1 MTETPP
7 RWDLSNIY
15 PGLDTP
21 DFENALQQF
30 TQQVANLEEVFVNRV
45 SQAGPEMEISQLAR
59 LVGEMIKAFNSAYEL
74 GKTLEAYMY
83 CILSTD
89 SRDELANRRWSEFE
103 QIWVRL
109 EKLNIQN
116 QAWLGKL
123 SPVLESVIT
132 TNPIAQAH
140 AFMLRNAADQSR
152 YLMSEAEE
160 DLAGDLYPSSLS
172 AWSRLQRNLT
182 SQLAVDFE
190 LEGEN
195 KKLPLPAL
203 LNLHSHPDEDVR
215 KRAYQTELTALSSLG
230 DPLSYCL
237 NGIKGTITVLN
248 KRRIRQDAL
257 HPAIDKARIDRS
269 TLEAMLDAMQ
279 ASFPMFRKYLKSK
292 ARLLGKESLPWW
304 DLFAPAGNLTK
315 TYTYPEARQ
324 FILEN
329 FTKFSPHLSEF
340 GQEAFDR
347 SWIDAE
353 QRDGKRAGA
362 FCISIPALEESR
374 VMCNFDGSLDQVFT
388 IAHELGHAYHN
399 HCRYLAGKTIL
410 QTETPM
416 TLAETASI
424 LCETVVMQAVL
435 KETQDPQFELSV
447 LDTMLTSDTQV
458 IVDIYSR
465 YLFEK
470 EVFERREK
478 AELSSNDLCEIMERA
493 QQDTYGDGLDE
504 RFLHKYMWTWKP
516 HYYFPD
522 LSFYNFPY
530 AFGLLFGTGLYA
542 IYQERGTSFIPEY
555 QQLLAIT
562 GEGKAAELA
571 ALFGID
577 ITGGQ
582 FWQDS
587 LSVIGKRIDRF
598 SELVEMS

>member
-304 DLFAPAGNLTK
+304 DLFAPVGNLTK

-353 QRDGKRAGA
+353 QRDGKRPGA

-435 KETQDPQFELSV
+435 KEAQDPQFELSV